1 MATRTWLGNA
11 INIFDVWTI
20 TVADTWATGDTVTLT
35 IGGNDLVI
43 TVGATD
49 TATTDVAQAISD
61 AINATAKL
69 DGAGTTD
76 ATSNVGGQE
85 INEFIEI
92 TAEISGSV
100 VTITANTAGKP
111 IGLSV
116 AETTAGDGTAT
127 GNNATAATGRNFF
140 DNADN
145 WSDSTVPI
153 DGDTIVF
160 DRGSVSLL
168 YNLSQGGVT
177 PAAIIIT
184 AGYTGNIGLPPVNV
198 DNSSKPYAEYRTQAL
213 TLCDSGDTT
222 NTTVDI
228 GQGEGSGS
236 RRLNLNFNTGQ
247 VTGNVYR
254 TGQPLDA
261 ATPPLQIAGSHAS
274 NVWQILRGVVGFAHL
289 QGSAATL
296 ATLRIGYISNRASD
310 AQVRCGSGTT
320 LGTIEKDGGI
330 LEVNSA
336 IGTALNQ
343 SAGDTTINGT
353 GAVAALTV
361 RGGNAFY
368 STTGTL
374 GGNPIVAGTGVLDFS
389 RDMRSKTVTNPIEVH
404 GDKAKVID
412 PYKVTGAIVIDMN
425 QTGNLSN
432 LSLGDN
438 VRVTRG
444 TPS

>member
-35 IGGNDLVI
+35 IGGNDLIV
-43 TVGATD
+43 TVGASD
-49 TATTDVAQAISD
+49 TAVGDVAQAIAD

-69 DGAGTTD
+69 DGTGTTD

-85 INEFIEI
+85 INEF
-92 TAEISGSV
+92 TEISAEVSSAV

-116 AETTAGDGTAT
+116 AETTAGTGTASES
-127 GNNATAATGRNFF
+127 NATAATGRNFF
-140 DNADN
+140 NNADN
-145 WSDSTVPI
+145 WSASTVPV

-160 DRGSVSLL
+160 DRGSISLL
-168 YNLSQGGVT
+168 YSLSQGGVT
-177 PAAIIIT
+177 PAAVVIT
-184 AGYTGNIGLPPVNV
+184 AGYTGNIGLPPTNV
-198 DNSSKPYAEYRTQAL
+198 DNSGKSYAEYRTQAL
-213 TLCDSGDTT
+213 TLCDSGDAT

-236 RRLNLNFNTGQ
+236 RRLNFNFNTGQ

-254 TGQPLDA
+254 TGQPLDS
-261 ATPPLQIAGSHAS
+261 ATPPLQIAGTHAS

-289 QGSAATL
+289 QGDSATI
-296 ATLRIGYISNRASD
+296 ATLRIGYITNRSSD
-310 AQVRCGSGTT
+310 AQVRCGAGTT
-320 LGTIEKDGGI
+320 LATIEKDGGI

-343 SAGDTTINGT
+343 SDGETSINGT
-353 GAVAALTV
+353 GAVAAITV
-361 RGGNAFY
+361 RGGAIRYN
-368 STTGTL
+368 TTGTL
-374 GGNPIVAGTGVLDFS
+374 GGNPIVAGSGVLDFS

-404 GDKAKVID
+404 GEKAKVID

-425 QTGNLSN
+425 QTGNLAN